1 MVGRRRIVV
10 GLSCSGLVAASVA
23 TRLASTIY
31 YVEDTD
37 SLRFALS
44 VSEGF
49 DLVALQPHFPG
60 YPVFWAA
67 ASVFYEMTGSFAASF
82 SLVGGLATAAV
93 VIFGIRLSGR
103 DPLSA
108 ESMAIG
114 FLLFFNPMIWLM
126 GNRYMPDLMGLAVAL
141 AALSMFSASHR
152 RESDPTAGTLPLL
165 AAAGFLTGLLAG
177 IRLSY
182 APLLLPAYL
191 HAIGRWQV
199 RRAGHLVVWTL
210 AGSLIWF
217 IPMTADTGWD
227 ALLEAATQQTEGHF
241 TEFGGTVE
249 TDPNLA
255 ARAERM
261 FEAVWSD
268 GLGAWWRGR
277 HPLTGLVAMGL
288 LLLTVEAVRA
298 RTSAP
303 GSSRRR
309 TTSIPLLLTA
319 SALTYA
325 IWIYFFQNI
334 IYKSRHVLPL
344 VALACIPLGIGLARL
359 ARGGAFRTAVQR
371 VAARTLAGV
380 FAVAYAAVTLVLV
393 VQHREPTAIA
403 QIKEYVEE
411 KRPETIVSIPLVNFY
426 LSAQNIEA
434 DFLSIQDE
442 ADRARLDTLPG
453 SVMVIGRFPE
463 IMPQNPAAA
472 DTFYHNPYVN
482 RMWPE
487 VEVYVHDR

>member
-67 ASVFYEMTGSFAASF
+67 AGALYQMTGSFAASF

-108 ESMAIG
+108 EGLAIG

-126 GNRYMPDLMGLAVAL
+126 GNRYMPDLMGLAAAL
-141 AALSMFSASHR
+141 AALSLFTAPHR
-152 RESDPTAGTLPLL
+152 RESDRTGDTLPPL

-191 HAIGRWQV
+191 HALVRWRA
-199 RRAGHLVVWTL
+199 RRAGRLLALTL

-217 IPMTADTGWD
+217 VPMAADTGWD
-227 ALLEAATQQTEGHF
+227 ALLDAATQQTEGHF

-249 TDPNLA
+249 TDPHLA

-261 FEAVWSD
+261 FEAVWSE

-277 HPLTGLVAMGL
+277 HPLTALVAVGL
-288 LLLTVEAVRA
+288 LLSAIEAVRA
-298 RTSAP
+298 GTSAP
-303 GSSRRR
+303 GRSLRR
-309 TTSIPLLLTA
+309 TTAIPLLLTA
-319 SALTYA
+319 SVLTYA
-325 IWIYFFQNI
+325 IWIYFFQNV

-344 VALACIPLGIGLARL
+344 VAFACIPLGIGLARL
-359 ARGGAFRTAVQR
+359 ARGEAFRTAVQR
-371 VAARTLAGV
+371 AASRLIAGV
-380 FAVAYAAVTLVLV
+380 FAVAYATVTLVLV

-411 KRPETIVSIPLVNFY
+411 TRPETIVSIPLVNFY

-434 DFLSIQDE
+434 DFLSIQDP
-442 ADRARLDTLPG
+442 ADRARLDTVGG

-463 IMPQNPAAA
+463 IIPQNSATA

-482 RMWPE
+482 RMWAE
-487 VEVYVHDR
+487 VEVHVHDQ